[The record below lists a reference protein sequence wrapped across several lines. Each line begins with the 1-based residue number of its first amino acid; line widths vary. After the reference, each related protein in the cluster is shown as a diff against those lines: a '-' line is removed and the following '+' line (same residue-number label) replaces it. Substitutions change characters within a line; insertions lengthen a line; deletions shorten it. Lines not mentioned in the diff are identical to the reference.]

1 MSSDPIRSNMGAP
14 FTAVSR
20 WPRRLVT
27 RPWLLAFVPI
37 NAATAGFGVVL
48 PLLILG
54 PLHGSW
60 ADVAL
65 AALGFNLA
73 LIVASFVWGRL
84 SDRYRRRRAFLL
96 LNYGGF
102 AVLYLLL
109 AHLPNLPL
117 LLGVYALIG
126 ILAPAGTSASNLL
139 ILEKFS
145 ESERPRAYASF
156 QEMSIVGSVVGLLL
170 GYFWTLS
177 SDTLLA
183 LLTVLAGLAA
193 VSALAVALLVTEPQR
208 KLTTLQVAK
217 HPESLLSRS
226 RALIGFRVPVPFFP
240 VRPRLDRGAIR
251 RFLAW
256 GQREMRHELPL
267 IFGAGFLF
275 NFASNLFN
283 ISYTP
288 YLYSVGIGSSSIFL
302 INVSNSLGQG
312 AVFPA
317 SGRLSE
323 QMGPDRLV
331 RRATYLRSLGYLAV
345 GMLTLVAVVSWAAVG
360 INFVLFG
367 ILGVA
372 VALYTTASSLIL
384 FRGVQGREAGQ
395 LLGLNSAL
403 GGFAAVLGAAVAGTL
418 SVWGS
423 YRLVF
428 LVAAGSLLLSLP
440 IWTAATVAFQK
451 RQTTDDA
458 PRSPAPMPPPDA
470 HGAAKI
476 G

>member
-1 MSSDPIRSNMGAP
+1 MGAS
-14 FTAVSR
+14 FTSVST
-20 WPRRLVT
+20 WPHRLVA
-27 RPWLLAFVPI
+27 RPWLLAFIPI

-60 ADVAL
+60 SDVAL

-73 LIVASFVWGRL
+73 LIVASFIWGRL
-84 SDRYRRRRAFLL
+84 SDHYRRRRAFLL

-102 AVLYLLL
+102 AALYLLL

-126 ILAPAGTSASNLL
+126 LLAPAGTSASNLL

-145 ESERPRAYASF
+145 EPERPRAYASF

-177 SDTLLA
+177 SDALLA
-183 LLTVLAGLAA
+183 LLTILAGLAA
-193 VSALAVALLVTEPQR
+193 LSALAVAMLVTEPER

-240 VRPRLDRGAIR
+240 VRPHLGSDPIR
-251 RFLAW
+251 RFLRW
-256 GQREMRHELPL
+256 VRRERHHELPL

-302 INVSNSLGQG
+302 INISNSLGQG
-312 AVFPA
+312 TVFPA

-323 QMGPDRLV
+323 RLGPDRLV
-331 RRATYLRSLGYLAV
+331 QRATYLRSLGYLAV
-345 GMLTLVAVVSWAAVG
+345 SMLTLVAIVSWTAVG
-360 INFVLFG
+360 LNFVLFG

-372 VALYTTASSLIL
+372 VALYTTSSSLIL

-403 GGFAAVLGAAVAGTL
+403 GGLAAVLGAAVAGTL

-440 IWTAATVAFQK
+440 LWTAASVAFQK
-451 RQTTDDA
+451 RRTPGEPPRPSAPASRGADA
-458 PRSPAPMPPPDA
+458 P
-470 HGAAKI
+470 GAAKTKT

>member
-1 MSSDPIRSNMGAP
+1 MGGP
-14 FTAVSR
+14 FTTVST
-20 WPRRLVT
+20 WPRRLVA

-65 AALGFNLA
+65 AALGFNIA
-73 LIVASFVWGRL
+73 LIAASFVWGRL
-84 SDRYRRRRAFLL
+84 ADRYRQRRVFLL

-109 AHLPNLPL
+109 AHLPYLPL
-117 LLGVYALIG
+117 LITVYALIG
-126 ILAPAGTSASNLL
+126 LLAPAGTSASNLL

-156 QEMSIVGSVVGLLL
+156 QEMSIVGSVLGLLL

-193 VSALAVALLVTEPQR
+193 LSAIAVGLLITEPQR
-208 KLTTLQVAK
+208 RFTVLQVAR

-240 VRPRLDRGAIR
+240 VRPRLGPRAIPRFFAWAR
-251 RFLAW
+251 R
-256 GQREMRHELPL
+256 EIRHELPL

-288 YLYSVGIGSSSIFL
+288 YLYSIGLGSSSIFL
-302 INVSNSLGQG
+302 VNVSNSLGQG

-323 QMGPDRLV
+323 RMGPDRLV

-345 GMLTLVAVVSWAAVG
+345 GMLTLVAIISWEAVG
-360 INFVLFG
+360 INFLLFG

-384 FRGVQGREAGQ
+384 FRGVQGRSAGQ

-403 GGFAAVLGAAVAGTL
+403 GGLAAVLGAVVAGTL

-428 LVAAGSLLLSLP
+428 LVATGMLLLSLP
-440 IWTAATVAFQK
+440 VWAAATAAFQK
-451 RQTTDDA
+451 RRDDPNP
-458 PRSPAPMPPPDA
+458 PRPPVPTPPPEA
-470 HGAAKI
+470 RGAAKI

>member
-1 MSSDPIRSNMGAP
+1 MGVP
-14 FTAVSR
+14 VPSVST
-20 WPRRLVT
+20 WPRRLVAS
-27 RPWLLAFVPI
+27 PWLLAFVPI

-54 PLHGSW
+54 PLRGSW

-65 AALGFNLA
+65 AALVFNLS
-73 LIVASFVWGRL
+73 LIGASFLWGHL
-84 SDRYRRRRAFLL
+84 SDRYQHRRLFLF

-102 AVLYLLL
+102 AGLYLLL
-109 AHLPNLPL
+109 AHIPSIPL
-117 LLGVYALIG
+117 LLAVYAVIG
-126 ILAPAGTSASNLL
+126 LLAPAGTSASNLL
-139 ILEKFS
+139 ILEKFT
-145 ESERPRAYASF
+145 EPERPRAYASF
-156 QEMSIVGSVVGLLL
+156 QEVSIVGSVGGLLL

-177 SDTLLA
+177 SDTLLT
-183 LLTVLAGLAA
+183 LLAVLSALAA
-193 VSALAVALLVTEPQR
+193 LSALAVALVVTESGR
-208 KLTTLQVAK
+208 RFTTLQVAK

-226 RALIGFRVPVPFFP
+226 RALAGFRVPVPFFP
-240 VRPRLDRGAIR
+240 SRPAWSPGALR
-251 RFLAW
+251 RFGAW
-256 GQREMRHELPL
+256 LRREMHHELPL
-267 IFGAGFLF
+267 IFAAGFLF

-312 AVFPA
+312 SVFPA

-323 QMGPDRLV
+323 QWGPDRLV
-331 RRATYLRSLGYLAV
+331 QRATYVRSLGYLAV
-345 GMLTLVAVVSWAAVG
+345 AMLTLVTFIAWAEVG
-360 INFVLFG
+360 VNFLLFG

-384 FRGVQGREAGQ
+384 FRAVQGREAGR
-395 LLGLNSAL
+395 LLGFNSAL
-403 GGFAAVLGAAVAGTL
+403 GGFAAVLGAIVAGAL
-418 SVWGS
+418 SVIGS

-440 IWTAATVAFQK
+440 IWTAATVAFD
-451 RQTTDDA
+451 RRRH
-458 PRSPAPMPPPDA
+458 PRSAPTPEKGVDPVDRA
-470 HGAAKI
+470 GTAKI